1 MGSFTGNVK
10 FDFPCNF
17 SRDSL
22 KLIRYLGFYSA
33 KNPRKNLYFKDNI
46 YFIMKSGAQMSAQ
59 QNLTTAYK

>member
-10 FDFPCNF
+10 FDLPCNF

-46 YFIMKSGAQMSAQ
+46 YFIMKSGA
-59 QNLTTAYK
+59 